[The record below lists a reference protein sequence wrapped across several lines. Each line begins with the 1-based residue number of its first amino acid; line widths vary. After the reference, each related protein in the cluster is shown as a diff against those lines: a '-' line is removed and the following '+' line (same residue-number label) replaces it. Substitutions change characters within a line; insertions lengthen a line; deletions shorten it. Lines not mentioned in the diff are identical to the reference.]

1 MKQEKEALSKMKKDP
16 KAFYNYAKK
25 FSKATSDIGPFM
37 SKEGNVVAD
46 AKTIADMLKE
56 QYESVYS
63 TPVEDKKVTNPQE
76 FFSQNSAA
84 HQIDSFN
91 IDREDIIDALDKLG
105 RSSSKLVKEV
115 SHILS

>member
-1 MKQEKEALSKMKKDP
+1 MGNKSKISKSIQRIKSVPRYLKLRSELESIEKQLKDSYDKRRMKQENEALSKMKKDP

-63 TPVEDKKVTNPQE
+63 TSVED
-76 FFSQNSAA
+76 NSLA
-84 HQIDSFN
+84 
-91 IDREDIIDALDKLG
+91 K
-105 RSSSKLVKEV
+105 
-115 SHILS
+115 ILQLA